1 MNYKQIYAIKKA
13 NEERILKV
21 CPNCPNTSGI
31 YFLLREEDGFKY
43 AYIGQSVN
51 ILQRLADHLQGYQY
65 IDLSIKKHGFYSKE
79 NPTGY
84 RVHCLP
90 MPKEMLDEQ
99 EQKYIKQY
107 ANAGYQM
114 RNATSGSQGVGKK
127 GLDNQKQPR
136 TYYEGLNNGYERAR
150 KEIAHL
156 FNLHLDYKTNRISRT
171 KTNRKHC
178 KNSRIF
184 WMVIQM
190 DNRYAV
196 YERIKTEIARTA
208 KTHEEYEKRIKAL
221 AKKLKI

>member
-1 MNYKQIYAIKKA
+1 MNYKKIYAVKKA

-43 AYIGQSVN
+43 AYIGQA
-51 ILQRLADHLQGYQY
+51 LHLRERLGSHLSGYQH
-65 IDLSIKKHGFYSKE
+65 IDLSIKKHGLWSEE

-84 RVHCLP
+84 KVHFLEFP
-90 MPKEMLDEQ
+90 ENLLDEM

-114 RNATSGSQGVGKK
+114 RNSTAGSQGKGKH

-156 FNLHLDYKTNRISRT
+156 FDLHLDYTT
-171 KTNRKHC
+171 KNQPPTKLQE
-178 KNSRIF
+178 KAILKF
-184 WMVIQM
+184 KDFLEG
-190 DNRYAV
+190 DND
-196 YERIKTEIARTA
+196 
-208 KTHEEYEKRIKAL
+208 
-221 AKKLKI
+221 KL

>member
-43 AYIGQSVN
+43 AYIGQAVK
-51 ILQRLADHLQGYQY
+51 LRERLASHLSGYQH
-65 IDLSIKKHGFYSKE
+65 IDLSIKKHGLWSEE

-84 RVHCLP
+84 KVHFL
-90 MPKEMLDEQ
+90 EFAESLLDEM

-150 KEIAHL
+150 KEISHL
-156 FNLHLDYKTNRISRT
+156 FDLHLDYTT
-171 KTNRKHC
+171 KKQPPTKL
-178 KNSRIF
+178 
-184 WMVIQM
+184 Q
-190 DNRYAV
+190 
-196 YERIKTEIARTA
+196 E
-208 KTHEEYEKRIKAL
+208 KAL
-221 AKKLKI
+221 QKFKDFLEGENDKL